1 MRRKYREVIRDME
14 SSPHQLSSPSFAFL
28 GTGFN
33 IVDKDV
39 TPINKPMFA
48 TERETGKFNMMVFL
62 KLTDKSYVAKIEKL
76 KVETE
81 RATGNECVLSS
92 NTNNINNNNNS
103 NNDRFQK

>member
-1 MRRKYREVIRDME
+1 
-14 SSPHQLSSPSFAFL
+14 
-28 GTGFN
+28 
-33 IVDKDV
+33 
-39 TPINKPMFA
+39 
-48 TERETGKFNMMVFL
+48 MMVFL